1 MLHRLIFF
9 RRINC
14 RLLHDKPSVFV
25 LYLAV
30 KHISSARM
38 KAVFDV
44 WKPKPHQ
51 FQAFS
56 HAGNRSHRDLHAAHS
71 LHNRSLP
78 DLPYDCRSLP
88 LHHFVRTFDLREL
101 HISSWEIGNQI
112 PDCLNIYFK
121 KKTGCLSP
129 IPFTSFMDEFNLILL
144 FYGNHIIVNWLS
156 TVMYFHFYIWIFLFH
171 FFCDLVG
178 RILVHFL
185 AIVNT

>member
-14 RLLHDKPSVFV
+14 RLLHAEPSVFV

-30 KHISSARM
+30 KHIIFARM

-56 HAGNRSHRDLHAAHS
+56 HACNRSHRDLHAAHS

-78 DLPYDCRSLP
+78 DLPYHCRSLP
-88 LHHFVRTFDLREL
+88 LHHFVRMFDLREL
-101 HISSWEIGNQI
+101 HISSWEIGDQI
-112 PDCLNIYFK
+112 PDRLNIYFK
-121 KKTGCLSP
+121 KKTGCFIADP
-129 IPFTSFMDEFNLILL
+129 
-144 FYGNHIIVNWLS
+144 
-156 TVMYFHFYIWIFLFH
+156 FH
-171 FFCDLVG
+171 FFYG
-178 RILVHFL
+178 
-185 AIVNT
+185 

>member
-30 KHISSARM
+30 KHIIFARM

-78 DLPYDCRSLP
+78 YLSYHCRSLS
-88 LHHFVRTFDLREL
+88 LHYFVRMFGLREL

-121 KKTGCLSP
+121 KKTGCFIADP
-129 IPFTSFMDEFNLILL
+129 
-144 FYGNHIIVNWLS
+144 
-156 TVMYFHFYIWIFLFH
+156 FH
-171 FFCDLVG
+171 FFYG
-178 RILVHFL
+178 
-185 AIVNT
+185 